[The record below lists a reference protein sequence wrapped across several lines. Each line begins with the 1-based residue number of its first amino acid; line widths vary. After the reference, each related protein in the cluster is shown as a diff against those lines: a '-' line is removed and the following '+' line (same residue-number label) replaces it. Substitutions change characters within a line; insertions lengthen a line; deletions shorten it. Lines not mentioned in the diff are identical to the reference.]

1 MSVKAN
7 YFKME
12 KAEFEKYLDD
22 LKNANSSIRLLNGKY
37 FYSLNVET
45 NNLIIALNK
54 KIIELDTLI
63 NSFTSFSKQQIIQS
77 FLIEEIESTNEIE
90 NIYSTRH
97 DIFKIINQFSNSK
110 DKKIVSIANGYKQL
124 LEFGGIKITSNMDI
138 RNIYDRILKDGIDND
153 DLPDGVYYRRNP
165 VYISNG
171 LTPIHIGVVGENNI
185 NKLMDEFIDL
195 YNSNNEVLTKM
206 ILCHFMFETIHPF
219 YDGNG
224 RLGRFLISNGVFLE
238 TKSYCSFII
247 SLALNQE
254 KGRYYKAFKEATDK
268 YEFGS
273 LNTYL
278 NSILSILNNQ
288 FTIII
293 NKLLN
298 EKEELNNYSC
308 NLKMTKS
315 DKKIYSLLTE
325 ASIFSNY
332 GVSSEEILK
341 ETGVSKR
348 TLIYSLNKFKG
359 ASLLIETKIGKYS
372 FYKISRN
379 DL

>member
-12 KAEFEKYLDD
+12 KSEFEKYLDG

-45 NNLIIALNK
+45 NKLIIALNK

-171 LTPIHIGVVGENNI
+171 LAPIHIGVVGENNI

-224 RLGRFLISNGVFLE
+224 RLGRFLISNGVFLD

-254 KGRYYKAFKEATDK
+254 KQMYYKAFKEATDK

-372 FYKISRN
+372 FYKISKN